1 MMPEPLFLCHPV
13 LKLTTEVRELNLGK
27 AMVLSVSVRNRMY
40 LPVKTS
46 GLLPGSGRCEA
57 VSIRWL

>member
-13 LKLTTEVRELNLGK
+13 LKLTTEVRELNFGN

-40 LPVKTS
+40 LPVKPVDCPS
-46 GLLPGSGRCEA
+46 
-57 VSIRWL
+57 WLRQI